1 MEFLTQE
8 FALYVLAGFVAQMID
23 GALGMAY
30 GVSASSLL
38 SILGVSPQVV
48 SATVHAAECFTT
60 GASGLSHH
68 AFGNV
73 DRTLFRRLLIPAVI
87 GAVVGAYVLTSIDGK
102 VLKPYISVYLV
113 VMGLV
118 IIGKAFT
125 RIPPRKVTTH
135 LAPLGFFGA
144 LVDAMC
150 GGGWGPI
157 VASNLIIRG
166 NDTRVTVGSVNAV
179 EFFVTLAASITFFLT
194 IGLTHWNI
202 ILALAIGG
210 VIAAPF
216 AAWAAKHIP
225 HKPFMVLVGVLIVVI
240 NSLRIFKIL

>member
-1 MEFLTQE
+1 MELPDHFL
-8 FALYVLAGFVAQMID
+8 LYVLAGFVAQLID

-38 SILGVSPQVV
+38 SIFGVSPQVV

-60 GASGLSHH
+60 GASGISHH

-73 DRTLFRRLLIPAVI
+73 DRVLFRRLLIPAVI
-87 GAVVGAYVLTSIDGK
+87 GAIMGAYILTSIDGK

-113 VMGLV
+113 VMGVV
-118 IIGKAFT
+118 IIAKAFT
-125 RIPPRKVTTH
+125 RVPPRKVTTH

-166 NDTRVTVGSVNAV
+166 NDTRITVGSVNAV

-210 VIAAPF
+210 VIAAPL

>member
-1 MEFLTQE
+1 MELPDHFL
-8 FALYVLAGFVAQMID
+8 LYVLAGFVAQLID

-38 SILGVSPQVV
+38 SVFGVSPQVV

-60 GASGLSHH
+60 GASGISHH

-73 DRTLFRRLLIPAVI
+73 DRVLFRRLLIPAVI
-87 GAVVGAYVLTSIDGK
+87 GAVVGAYILTSIDGK

-113 VMGLV
+113 IMGAV
-118 IIGKAFT
+118 IIAKAFT
-125 RIPPRKVTTH
+125 RVPPRKVTTH

-166 NDTRVTVGSVNAV
+166 NDTRITVGSVNAV

-210 VIAAPF
+210 VIAAPL

-225 HKPFMVLVGVLIVVI
+225 HKPFMVLVGVLIVVV

>member
-1 MEFLTQE
+1 MELPDHFL
-8 FALYVLAGFVAQMID
+8 LYVLAGFVAQLID

-38 SILGVSPQVV
+38 SVFGVSPQVV

-60 GASGLSHH
+60 GASGISHH

-73 DRTLFRRLLIPAVI
+73 DRVLFRRLLIPAVI
-87 GAVVGAYVLTSIDGK
+87 GAVVGAYILTSIDGK

-113 VMGLV
+113 IMGAV
-118 IIGKAFT
+118 IIAKAFT
-125 RIPPRKVTTH
+125 RVPPRKVTTH

-166 NDTRVTVGSVNAV
+166 NDTRITVGSVNAV

-210 VIAAPF
+210 VIAAPL
-216 AAWAAKHIP
+216 AAWSAKHIP
-225 HKPFMVLVGVLIVVI
+225 HKPFMVLVGLLIVVI